1 MYVVDFAFDTQIMP
15 NFWQLTNVYVD
26 YIGNITIVSGY
37 KQIFLISVLQ
47 VNGLVSLVEHDCT
60 PLVLF

>member
-47 VNGLVSLVEHDCT
+47 VNGLVSLVEHDFT